1 MRYLGI
7 DYGKKKIGLA
17 LSEGLTASPL
27 KVIDVTSLKDAVT
40 KIIHISRLE
49 NIDVLIVGLPESGES
64 RKLVESF
71 SKEAKKE
78 GLKIETVDET
88 LSSKRALDDMI
99 NLNLSKKSR
108 GREDAYSAALIL
120 QEYLDNK

>member
-17 LSEGLTASPL
+17 ISEGLTASPL
-27 KVIDVTSLKDAVT
+27 KIIDVTSLKDAVS
-40 KIIHISRLE
+40 KIIHISSLE
-49 NIDVLIVGLPESGES
+49 NIDVLVVGLPESGEA

-71 SKEAKKE
+71 SKETQKE
-78 GLKIETVDET
+78 GLKIEMVEET
-88 LSSKRALDDMI
+88 LSSKRALDNMI

-108 GREDAYSAALIL
+108 GKEDAYSAALIL